1 MTAADRTAD
10 ESARRPRLR
19 AADRKVLILEAA
31 GRAFAASGDVRGTT
45 IKQIA
50 DEAGISE
57 GMIYRHFDSKDEL
70 FVQAAID
77 PLTRAL
83 QTSLEKIAQFELNR
97 VGPDLPELSVRYPGD
112 HRRDRGSH
120 PVARARAVR

>member
-1 MTAADRTAD
+1 MHTARHENGREYAEDMTAADQTAD
-10 ESARRPRLR
+10 ESPRRPRLR
-19 AADRKVLILEAA
+19 AADRKALILEAA

-70 FVQAAID
+70 FEAAVTQT
-77 PLTRAL
+77 LRAYVEQPAAML
-83 QTSLEKIAQFELNR
+83 
-97 VGPDLPELSVRYPGD
+97 V
-112 HRRDRGSH
+112 
-120 PVARARAVR
+120 